1 MLASVAA
8 SPVSWPGPWHARVR
22 PASEPAFQPLMA
34 CGCFFT
40 TVPGS
45 GLPAGV
51 SLLGL
56 SVSPSRA
63 VLLLVLPCLC
73 DSVFVQKGSGDLSAV
88 CSCPRSL
95 RVPVRI
101 PFLPLVGLCLHFPG
115 PASLWCMFLSRSS
128 RLVFVTIAVVPPA
141 LSSFPGTFGFG

>member
-51 SLLGL
+51 CLCWACQCPRRARSCCLCCPASVIRCSYKRAREIRVPCVRVLDRSVFLSGYRSCPLWVCVFISPDLPPSGACFSPGL
-56 SVSPSRA
+56 HVSFLSPS
-63 VLLLVLPCLC
+63 
-73 DSVFVQKGSGDLSAV
+73 
-88 CSCPRSL
+88 
-95 RVPVRI
+95 
-101 PFLPLVGLCLHFPG
+101 
-115 PASLWCMFLSRSS
+115 
-128 RLVFVTIAVVPPA
+128 
-141 LSSFPGTFGFG
+141 LSSPRP

>member
-51 SLLGL
+51 
-56 SVSPSRA
+56 
-63 VLLLVLPCLC
+63 CLC
-73 DSVFVQKGSGDLSAV
+73 WGCQCPRRARSCCLCCPASVIRCSYKRAREIRVPCVRVLDRSVFLSGYR
-88 CSCPRSL
+88 SCPL
-95 RVPVRI
+95 WV
-101 PFLPLVGLCLHFPG
+101 CLHFPG

-141 LSSFPGTFGFG
+141 LSSFPGTFRFG